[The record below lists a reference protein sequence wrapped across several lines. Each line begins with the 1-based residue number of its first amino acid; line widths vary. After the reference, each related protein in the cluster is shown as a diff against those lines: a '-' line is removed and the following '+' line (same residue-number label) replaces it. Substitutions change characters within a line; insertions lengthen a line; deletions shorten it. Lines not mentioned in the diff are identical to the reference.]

1 MWRVT
6 EAPWRILQRSLCSSW
21 AALSWFYGLVSSQYL
36 ISMRWMSHCRVL
48 RSLGRCCLGR
58 VDLLV
63 AAGGATEVLP
73 FSLSCP
79 LPLLRT
85 HPTSSLLLFCF
96 SVGGSNQY
104 SFWTAGGQTN
114 FCLRGRVLDYTKEP
128 LWYNPSFSC
137 IGNLKILHSQPF
149 AATYIHADE
158 AGS

>member
-1 MWRVT
+1 MLFLSGAQLVMRSSVLTILDLDEVNVSLENT
-6 EAPWRILQRSLCSSW
+6 EI
-21 AALSWFYGLVSSQYL
+21 F
-36 ISMRWMSHCRVL
+36 
-48 RSLGRCCLGR
+48 GRCCLEK

-63 AAGGATEVLP
+63 AAGDAAEVLSIP
-73 FSLSCP
+73 FSCP